1 MYTPSGMRWT
11 TMDPMA
17 EKYYDISPY
26 VYCAVN
32 PVNLVDFVG
41 SDWYS
46 YNEIL
51 KDNNGLEYT
60 AVVYKYTDAKSQDE
74 LDKRGVDGCYLG
86 EAVVLFEGSELECI
100 GNDNTL
106 LGEGAISADVTIYG
120 KNGPDDIMHY
130 NGLSVSSDPSK
141 YPMIEPGDYYMFQ
154 QQMAS
159 SPYKEGGNNYRIKT
173 LDGNLNIPPVGGYNK
188 ATGLPYMTEVFMHR
202 TNRNGNATKSSAGCL
217 VIDGR
222 QWIDVDRQLGSS
234 KKIFLRLTR

>member
-1 MYTPSGMRWT
+1 M
-11 TMDPMA
+11 
-17 EKYYDISPY
+17 
-26 VYCAVN
+26 
-32 PVNLVDFVG
+32 DFVG

-46 YNEIL
+46 YNETL

-74 LDKRGVDGCYLG
+74 LDKRGVNGCYLG

-100 GNDNTL
+100 ENDNTL

-120 KNGPDDIMHY
+120 KNGPEDIMHY

-154 QQMAS
+154 QQMANS
-159 SPYKEGGNNYRIKT
+159 HYKEGGNNYRIKT
-173 LDGNLNIPPVGGYNK
+173 IDGNLNIPPVGGYNK
-188 ATGLPYMTEVFMHR
+188 ATGLPYITEVFMHR
-202 TNRNGNATKSSAGCL
+202 TDRNGKATKSSAGCL

-222 QWIDVDRQLGSS
+222 QWMDVDRQLGSS
-234 KKIFLRLTR
+234 QKIFLRLTR